1 MPLDPRAKRFLDT
14 LAASGAA
21 STLALT
27 VEQRRR
33 SLAQLLSFTGPL
45 PTVGGVKE
53 RTFPPPAPSLR
64 VRIYAPAG
72 VGAHEA
78 LPGLV
83 QLHGGGLDVWSLQP
97 HDALRRT
104 VAAPSPGRPP

>member
-21 STLALT
+21 NTLALT

-33 SLAQLLSFTGPL
+33 SLAQLLSFAGPL
-45 PTVGGVKE
+45 PTVRGVEE
-53 RTFPPPAPSLR
+53 RTFPRPASSLR
-64 VRIYAPAG
+64 VRRYAPAG
-72 VGAHEA
+72 GGAHAA

-83 QLHGGGLDVWSLQP
+83 YFHGGGL
-97 HDALRRT
+97 
-104 VAAPSPGRPP
+104 VAGSRARPNRMCRA